1 MKLYQKIVVGGA
13 VLAGLAGLLGCDSK
27 SDSNSQKQNQQQTYF
42 QDRGEVGKTGA
53 TDYRSGVGVTL
64 GDLDGDGDLDM
75 VVASVNGI
83 KYFEN
88 NIPQKNR

>member
-1 MKLYQKIVVGGA
+1 MRTYQRMIAGGL
-13 VLAGLAGLLGCDSK
+13 VIAGLAGLLGCDSR
-27 SDSNSQKQNQQQTYF
+27 SNSSSQKQSEQQTYF
-42 QDRGEVGKTGA
+42 QDRGVIGKAGA
-53 TDYRSGVGVTL
+53 SDSRSGVGVTL

-88 NIPQKNR
+88 KIPQINK